1 MWSGA
6 PTSSLL
12 LRAESTQRDREQ
24 QQLQQRDKL
33 SVMGGDDSGTD
44 SSSSSAGGIGSD
56 VHRISPVQDAWQGIW
71 SKNNRVAQETGRGVD
86 WRNLATEEDK
96 FAWALLREQDG
107 WKDFLSY
114 QWLRFRASWG
124 SSDAQDQLNQLIA
137 IGLTSPAK
145 TSLSGAATT
154 SAEYVLRAL
163 KLAQLLAGND
173 LTISLL
179 R

>member
-1 MWSGA
+1 MVWSGA

-12 LRAESTQRDREQ
+12 LRAESTHRDREQ
-24 QQLQQRDKL
+24 PQHQQQQRRRDKL
-33 SVMGGDDSGTD
+33 SVGVDGDDSGHNGD
-44 SSSSSAGGIGSD
+44 SSSSSTGGIGSGD

-86 WRNLATEEDK
+86 WRNLATDEDK

-124 SSDAQDQLNQLIA
+124 S
-137 IGLTSPAK
+137 
-145 TSLSGAATT
+145 
-154 SAEYVLRAL
+154 
-163 KLAQLLAGND
+163 
-173 LTISLL
+173 
-179 R
+179 